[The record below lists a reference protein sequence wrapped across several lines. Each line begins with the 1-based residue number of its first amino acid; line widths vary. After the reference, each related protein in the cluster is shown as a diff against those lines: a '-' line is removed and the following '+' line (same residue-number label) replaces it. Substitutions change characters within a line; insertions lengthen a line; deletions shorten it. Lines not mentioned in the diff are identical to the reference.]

1 MALTVKLAMRTT
13 IYLIRHGECVGN
25 REGLFRGRY
34 DFPLNE
40 VGREQAESL
49 AKELRNMKFDA
60 VYTSPLSRAVE
71 TAQII
76 CKARKIEPII
86 EGGFNNIHLGEWEGR
101 PKTEIAEKYPSQ
113 FRLWRT
119 EPEKLRMEGAETL
132 AQVQKRAV
140 NTLVRIT
147 KERMGGGFA
156 IITHRAVI
164 KPLIAGV
171 LGITAPYFWKLH
183 PETAS
188 YTIIEHTLERG
199 YALAVFNQTK
209 HLKEFIREDL

>member
-1 MALTVKLAMRTT
+1 MLKLDMRTT
-13 IYLIRHGECVGN
+13 IYLIRHGECKGN

-40 VGREQAESL
+40 VGRKQAIWL
-49 AKELRNMKFDA
+49 AEELKDVKFDA
-60 VYTSPLSRAVE
+60 VYTSPLSRAME
-71 TAQII
+71 TAEAI
-76 CKARKIEPII
+76 CRSQGIEPIV
-86 EGGFNNIHLGEWEGR
+86 EQGFNNINLGVWEGR
-101 PKTEIAEKYPSQ
+101 PKAEVEKEQPKE
-113 FRLWRT
+113 FKLWQT

-156 IITHRAVI
+156 VVTHRAVL
-164 KPLIAGV
+164 KPLIAGI
-171 LGITAPYFWKLH
+171 LGIPAPYFWKLH

-188 YTIIEHTLERG
+188 YSIIEHTPQRG
-199 YALAVFNQTK
+199 YALSLFNQTK
-209 HLKEFIREDL
+209 HLKEFIREDV

>member
-1 MALTVKLAMRTT
+1 MRTT

-40 VGREQAESL
+40 VGRRQAESL
-49 AKELRNMKFDA
+49 AEELKDVEFDA
-60 VYTSPLSRAVE
+60 VFSSPLKRAYQTAE
-71 TAQII
+71 TLCQG
-76 CKARKIEPII
+76 RGIEPIL
-86 EGGFNNIHLGEWEGR
+86 EEGFNNIHLGEWEGR
-101 PKTEIAEKYPSQ
+101 PKTEIAEKYPSE

-119 EPEKLRMEGAETL
+119 EPEKLQRKDAETL
-132 AQVQKRAV
+132 DEVQKRSV
-140 NTLVRIT
+140 KTLATIT
-147 KERMGGGFA
+147 EERMGETFVV
-156 IITHRAVI
+156 ITHRAVL

-188 YTIIEHTLERG
+188 YSIIEHTAERG
-199 YALAVFNQTK
+199 YALAMFNQTK